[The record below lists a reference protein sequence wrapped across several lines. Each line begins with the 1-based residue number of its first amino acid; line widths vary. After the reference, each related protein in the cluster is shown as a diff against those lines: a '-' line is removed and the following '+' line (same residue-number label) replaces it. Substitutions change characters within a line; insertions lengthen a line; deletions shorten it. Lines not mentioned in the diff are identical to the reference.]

1 MERDELMPS
10 ICERLRKVVGE
21 PIGAGLARNWLANP
35 DGLEAADL
43 IETQAALLEEVEGV
57 LARAW
62 FYVVAVAAEHC
73 ADQDMVFLDELD
85 ATLAKLKEREA
96 HNEA

>member
-43 IETQAALLEEVEGV
+43 IETL
-57 LARAW
+57 
-62 FYVVAVAAEHC
+62 AAERDRLVE
-73 ADQDMVFLDELD
+73 AAKRARDFLAGNRGRLESTDPGRLIEKALD
-85 ATLAKLKEREA
+85 DALASIGERG
-96 HNEA
+96 